1 MDPIEAGA
9 LPCPKRPLCCSYTT
23 EVSTMPT
30 PDSDVMSEAD
40 PVPGEPLSDEVDTL
54 GEAEEDLSLSA
65 EDAYS
70 ATVSASDWTAETLLR
85 QIERGNI
92 DLDPAFQRREAWT
105 TTKQSRF
112 IESLIVGLPIPQIVL
127 AERRGMKGRFLVLD
141 GKQRLISMKKFMDGK
156 LRLYGLDLRPELNGK
171 RIEKLDD
178 DDRTAFENQTL
189 RTVTVR
195 NWQTE
200 DFLYL
205 VFLRLNTAS
214 VPLSPQELRTALHPG
229 PFVSF
234 TNDYTA
240 EHPEFARL
248 FRKNATVDFR
258 MRDIELLI
266 RHFAFARFLHTYDGS
281 LKNLLDSTCMA
292 LNTSPDLGDTG
303 FTPAA
308 DECLAAIQAVNTIF
322 GPNAFRLWREQD
334 QTYENRFNRA
344 IFDALV
350 FFASRRPTRNL
361 MLDNALKVELAFQS
375 ACEDPRFVTAV
386 TATTKSKEAVLSR
399 ISIWGEHLSEALGSV
414 QPSLKLKAGQLAY
427 DTV

>member
-1 MDPIEAGA
+1 MTDNGSDIDDYE
-9 LPCPKRPLCCSYTT
+9 T
-23 EVSTMPT
+23 
-30 PDSDVMSEAD
+30 DSQ
-40 PVPGEPLSDEVDTL
+40 GES
-54 GEAEEDLSLSA
+54 EEDLSGLSA
-65 EDAYS
+65 DDAYS

-112 IESLIVGLPIPQIVL
+112 IESLIVGLPIPQLVL
-127 AERRGMKGRFLVLD
+127 AERKGSKGRFLVLD
-141 GKQRLISMKKFMDGK
+141 GKQRLLSMKKFMDGK
-156 LRLYGLDLRPELNGK
+156 LRLSGLDLRPELNGF

-195 NWQTE
+195 HWKNE

-234 TNDYTA
+234 TNNYTA
-240 EHPEFARL
+240 ANPEFAQL

-266 RHFAFARFLHTYDGS
+266 RYFAFASYLNVYDGS
-281 LKNLLDSTCMA
+281 LKNLLDLTCMEYNA
-292 LNTSPDLGDTG
+292 LGEEGEPS
-303 FTPAA
+303 FTAEA
-308 DECLAAIQAVNTIF
+308 DRCLAAINTVKSVF
-322 GPNAFRLWREQD
+322 GDNAFRLWKPAD
-334 QTYENRFNRA
+334 GAYETRFNRA

-350 FFASRRPTRNL
+350 YFASTSSVREQMISKP
-361 MLDNALKVELAFQS
+361 DAVILAFKES
-375 ACEDPRFVTAV
+375 CKDSRFTTAV
-386 TATTKSKEAVLSR
+386 TATTKSKEAVAAR
-399 ISIWGEHLSEALGSV
+399 ISVWGEHLSAALGHDIPSV
-414 QPSLKLKAGQLAY
+414 ELVGGNIVYQAL
-427 DTV
+427 